1 MKALDR
7 IAYKEESTLYRKKG
21 RKYVPVSDP
30 YAYEGLDKGWW
41 LVQVREGCTS
51 IRAAV
56 YPHRAEVEAAIKEKA
71 DKIEDILFEATQAR
85 PKNRTISPEF
95 RKDWEALIE
104 KHGKE
109 MSVFE
114 YDSIAGISEKIITK
128 LTEK

>member
-30 YAYEGLDKGWW
+30 YAYEGLGKGWW

-71 DKIEDILFEATQAR
+71 DKIEEILFEATQAR
-85 PKNRTISPEF
+85 PKNRPVSPEL